1 MEDGDI
7 DDNQLDNNEG
17 CSVASACGDEINE
30 HDDIY

>member
-7 DDNQLDNNEG
+7 DDNQLDNNES
-17 CSVASACGDEINE
+17 CSACGDENNE

>member
-17 CSVASACGDEINE
+17 CSACGYKINE
-30 HDDIY
+30 HDDIYQD

>member
-17 CSVASACGDEINE
+17 CSACGDEINE
-30 HDDIY
+30 QDDIY